1 MAIFFEVYLRNHH
14 GVAAATE
21 VGGIS
26 QLLGEEVAGVDDAG
40 DVFYLGETQL
50 MSFAYVVF
58 LQINMLCTLVRNR
71 R

>member
-1 MAIFFEVYLRNHH
+1 MAIFFEVYFRNHH
-14 GVAAATE
+14 GVATATE

-40 DVFYLGETQL
+40 DMSYFGETKL
-50 MSFAYVVF
+50 MGFAYVVF
-58 LQINMLCTLVRNR
+58 FQVDVFCAFISDR